1 MPRKPKSKIE
11 LVQRSKYDVG
21 VTQTLEWFR
30 EQYETSTR
38 TERLNWIQK
47 KFKVG
52 ESQASRYHHD
62 ALKLLKTE
70 LRIVTSREQDRQR
83 RTGEILFNPMDE
95 VKKNFDFLREVA
107 KGSKNNPVHQNRSAK
122 ELVRM
127 NTKFYGIINI
137 MDEIRLEERL
147 YVILKKIADRLKVP
161 ADRESLNPDI
171 ERLKKKPELWMQF
184 DQSFQFDASI
194 NDCLSV
200 FVQNRGKRGD
210 LNSKIQAVESMN
222 RVLEDPRYRITQTD
236 DSFIARKAVE
246 RMWALF
252 GLNDYDTE
260 EAKGCVLGGYWR
272 PFQKKWIQ
280 DKSRQKIVEK
290 SRRTGYTFGSAFE
303 WNIDALLEDGDSSMW
318 ISRSEKLAKQFSKK
332 YLMLWTR
339 VTNDLVERDF
349 INARFVN
356 AGEVSYPNGHNIL
369 MLSSSVDAVAGF
381 GGRVG
386 IDEFALHPNQAELFD
401 VASPAIMYGD
411 RLQVISTHRGR
422 GVFYDF
428 VQDAKQ
434 EGSAWSYHKCDIKDA
449 IADGIVQVVNNLR
462 ERKGLPPVSDNS
474 FYTEIRDTA
483 RSDNAFMQEYMC
495 KPSDESN
502 AVLSYDLIRS
512 CVVPEKKIINKDGK
526 GRQYFGYD
534 FGLTV
539 NPSCMIRLEESGT
552 SKESKLS
559 VRKYSF
565 IKDKR
570 FANQKSLA
578 MRMMDKCHRGAMD
591 AGAQGS
597 QMAQELEEH
606 YKNKFEGVMLTG
618 SRTRAEMANLVW
630 RMFDEGRIEVP
641 DDDVIIEHLFAIKKE
656 EADGKQ
662 TRIYSEGTSNKDD
675 HADFFWALALA
686 LYSHG
691 GYTST
696 QVMIARLPRAL
707 RMSDD
712 VFTSNFY

>member
-1 MPRKPKSKIE
+1 M
-11 LVQRSKYDVG
+11 
-21 VTQTLEWFR
+21 
-30 EQYETSTR
+30 
-38 TERLNWIQK
+38 
-47 KFKVG
+47 
-52 ESQASRYHHD
+52 A
-62 ALKLLKTE
+62 
-70 LRIVTSREQDRQR
+70 
-83 RTGEILFNPMDE
+83 E
-95 VKKNFDFLREVA
+95 VKKNYDFLREIT
-107 KGSKNNPVHQNRSAK
+107 KGNKNNAIHQNRSAK

-127 NTKFYGIINI
+127 NDKFYGIINV
-137 MDEIRLEERL
+137 MDDVRLEERL
-147 YVILKKIADRLKVP
+147 FRILKKVADRLKVP
-161 ADRESLNPDI
+161 ADRESLDPDI
-171 ERLKKKPELWMQF
+171 ERLKVNPELWMPF
-184 DQSFQFDASI
+184 DQSFEFDNSI
-194 NDCLSV
+194 NECLSV

-222 RVLEDPRYRITQTD
+222 RVLENPKYRITQMD
-236 DSFIARKAVE
+236 DSFISIKAVE
-246 RMWALF
+246 RMRTVF
-252 GLNDYDTE
+252 GLGDSNTE
-260 EAKGCVLGGYWR
+260 EASKCVLGGYWR
-272 PFQKKWIQ
+272 PFQKRWIQ

-339 VTNDLVERDF
+339 VINDVVERDF
-349 INARFVN
+349 ISSRFVN
-356 AGEVSYPNGHNIL
+356 ANEVNYPNGHTII

-386 IDEFALHPNQAELFD
+386 MDEFALHPNQAELYD

-422 GVFYDF
+422 GQFYDF
-428 VQDAKQ
+428 IMDAKQ
-434 EGSAWSYHKCDIKDA
+434 DGSVWSYHKCDIKEA

-462 ERKGLPPVSDNS
+462 IRKGLEPVTDQQ
-474 FYTEIRDTA
+474 FYNEIREGA
-483 RSDNAFMQEYMC
+483 RSDNSFMQEYMC

-512 CVVPEKKIINKDGK
+512 CVVPASKIINKDGE

-539 NPSCMIRLEESGT
+539 NPSCMMRIEEKKG
-552 SKESKLS
+552 KEESKLS
-559 VRKYSF
+559 IRKYSF
-565 IKDKR
+565 VKDKR
-570 FANQKSLA
+570 FVNQKNLA

-591 AGAQGS
+591 AGAQAS

-606 YKNKFEGVMLTG
+606 YKDRFEGLMLTG

-641 DDDVIIEHLFAIKKE
+641 DDDTVIEHLFAIKKE
-656 EADGKQ
+656 ESDGKQ

-686 LYSHG
+686 LTAHG
-691 GYTST
+691 GYTANET
-696 QVMIARLPRAL
+696 IIRRLPRGL
-707 RMSDD
+707 RKSDD
-712 VFTSNFY
+712 VFASNFY

>member
-1 MPRKPKSKIE
+1 MPKKAKSKIE
-11 LVQRSKYDVG
+11 LVQKSKYDTG
-21 VTQTLEWFR
+21 VAKTLDWFR
-30 EQYETSTR
+30 VNYETTTR
-38 TERLNWIQK
+38 SERLKWIMK

-62 ALKLLKTE
+62 SLRLLKSE
-70 LRIVTSREQDRQR
+70 LRIVTTRERDRER
-83 RTGEILFNPMDE
+83 RSADILFNPLE
-95 VKKNFDFLREVA
+95 EIKKNFDFLQEIA
-107 KGSKNNPVHQNRSAK
+107 KSTRNQAIHQNRSAK
-122 ELVRM
+122 EMLRM
-127 NTKFYGIINI
+127 HQHFHGVLNI
-137 MDEIRLEERL
+137 MDEVRLEERL
-147 YVILKKIADRLKVP
+147 YIILKKVADRLKVP
-161 ADRESLNPDI
+161 ADRDSLAPDI
-171 ERLKKKPELWMQF
+171 ERLKKNGELWMSF
-184 DQSFQFDASI
+184 SQSFQFDNSV

-200 FVQNRGKRGD
+200 FVQNRGARGD

-222 RVLEDPRYRITQTD
+222 RVLENPKYRITNMD
-236 DSFIARKAVE
+236 DTFIARKAVE
-246 RMWALF
+246 RLWAVF
-252 GLNDYDTE
+252 GLKEYDTE
-260 EAKGCVLGGYWR
+260 EAKGCILGGYWR
-272 PFQKKWIQ
+272 PFQKKWVQ

-290 SRRTGYTFGSAFE
+290 SRRTGYTFSSAFE
-303 WNIDALLEDGDSSMW
+303 WNIDALLEDSDSSMW

-462 ERKGLPPVSDNS
+462 ERKGLPPVTDQA

-512 CVVPEKKIINKDGK
+512 CVVPENKIINKDGK

-578 MRMMDKCHRGAMD
+578 MRMMDKCHRGSMD